1 MVVIPGPL
9 DYMGGGYNAGEP
21 LRQIRIAR
29 GFAIADKDVTVE
41 QFLRFRQDHQYKQDF
56 SPSVDCPVTEV
67 TWYEAAAYCNWLSK
81 EEGIPEDQWCYAPN
95 STKSFDK
102 GMEIRVGREGYRLPS
117 EWEWEYACRAGS
129 VTDYC
134 FGTPEE
140 LLGRYAWY
148 ASNSNRRTWPVGT
161 LRPNDLG
168 LFDVH
173 GNVVRWCLDVYE
185 DYGVTAKPVPTMGSE
200 ENGGVVDEKARRVM
214 RGGAFNYRPT
224 NLRSANRAGNRPGNR
239 NYVIG
244 FRPARTYN

>member
-41 QFLRFRQDHQYKQDF
+41 QFLRFRKDHQCKKDF
-56 SPSVDCPVTEV
+56 SPSVDCPITEV

-81 EEGIPEDQWCYAPN
+81 EEGLPEDQWCYEPN
-95 STKSFDK
+95 SKKSFDV
-102 GMEIRVGREGYRLPS
+102 GMEIRVGRKGYRLPS
-117 EWEWEYACRAGS
+117 EWEWEYVCRAGS

-140 LLGRYAWY
+140 LLGRYGWY

-185 DYGVTAKPVPTMGSE
+185 DYGVTTKPVPTMGSG
-200 ENGGVVDEKARRVM
+200 ENGGVVDEKTRRVM
-214 RGGAFNYRPT
+214 RGGAFNYRPS